1 MVWKIFKPWTWFR
14 RTPKTETTVTKDP
27 KEPSKP
33 PTLYPSKNM
42 ILVTTE
48 TDLKLRPCKVQDDHK
63 IRYGKKE
70 IDIKE
75 DRPAHILDMNLMD
88 LMYSRKHRLFARLFG
103 LPQWQTFRVYTAQQ
117 EGEYT
122 HDPNVTAMTEEQKMR
137 IEKMIQLK
145 AVAIKAEI
153 SANIMAGLKGKGSW
167 WELLGW
173 GIIITIIVAIF
184 LFAFQIQPN
193 L

>member
-1 MVWKIFKPWTWFR
+1 MVTLKFWKWFR
-14 RTPKTETTVTKDP
+14 RHPTTETTAAN
-27 KEPSKP
+27 ENKP
-33 PTLYPSKNM
+33 PKLYPSKDM
-42 ILVTTE
+42 VLITTE
-48 TDLKLRPCKVQDDHK
+48 TDLKLRPCKVLNDHK
-63 IRYGKKE
+63 IKFEKKKE
-70 IDIKE
+70 VDIKE

-88 LMYSRKHRLFARLFG
+88 LMYSKKHRLFARLFG
-103 LPQWQTFRVYTAQQ
+103 LPKWQTFRVYTAQQ

-122 HDPNVTAMTEEQKMR
+122 HDPNITAMTEEQKMR

-153 SANIMAGLKGKGSW
+153 AANIMAGLKGKGSW

-173 GIIITIIVAIF
+173 GIIITVIVAFF

-193 L
+193 M